1 MLSIKYEYNTDTA
14 YVADDGNYGVG
25 TVITFDYA
33 EFHRRYPNAWE
44 LVDQMSDYYRN
55 EFILAILDQNEDELK
70 EFAQEYEFDL
80 ADVLDKE

>member
-1 MLSIKYEYNTDTA
+1 MKYEYAVECA
-14 YVADDGNYGVG
+14 YVAEDGNYGVG
-25 TVITFDYA
+25 TVITFDYST
-33 EFHRRYPNAWE
+33 FHAKYPKAWE
-44 LVDQMSDYYRN
+44 LVDLMSDYYRN